1 MERNQRI
8 EEDLFPFYALDA
20 LTDEERA
27 EVEAY
32 IAGNPEAR
40 ERLLPALSAAADVGA
55 AATPVAPSPE
65 VKRAL
70 MARVAADAARP
81 EPQATLPAATARR
94 ASPPRPAPAPTP
106 PKRSWWPRLAPAFGV
121 AAAVLLLMGASV
133 VWQLASQVADLRRQV
148 AALQGDAGEL
158 QSQVERLRNEN
169 QTLQGE
175 LAARDDVLAQY
186 RRPGAHTIAIGDAT
200 GQNPAAVGT
209 LTMDATTGEAML
221 AVANL
226 PEPAGGMT
234 YQAWL
239 IVDGAPVSVGTFA
252 VDASGQGT
260 HMIPEAAAG
269 EFDAVGVSLEPAG
282 GSQQPSPGGIVLLGT
297 MG

>member
-1 MERNQRI
+1 VERNQRI

-32 IAGNPEAR
+32 LVANPDAR
-40 ERLLPALSAAADVGA
+40 LRLRPTLSTAADLAAAA
-55 AATPVAPSPE
+55 PMTPSPD

-70 MARVAADAARP
+70 MAQVAADAARP
-81 EPQATLPAATARR
+81 ATEAAPPASTARR
-94 ASPPRPAPAPTP
+94 ATAPRLSPAPTSP
-106 PKRSWWPRLAPAFGV
+106 RRSWWPRLAPAFGV
-121 AAAVLLLMGASV
+121 AAAVILLMGATV
-133 VWQLASQVADLRRQV
+133 VWQLASQVIDLRRQV
-148 AALQGDAGEL
+148 VALQDDAGEL
-158 QSQVERLRNEN
+158 QSQVERLRGENE
-169 QTLQGE
+169 TLQGE

-239 IVDGAPVSVGTFA
+239 IVDGAPVSAGTFV

-260 HMIPEAAAG
+260 HSIPDAATG
-269 EFDAVGVSLEPAG
+269 DFDAVGVSLEPAG
-282 GSQQPSPGGIVLLGT
+282 GSEQPTPGGIVLLGT